1 LKFEKLGFPH
11 KTLSCSCIYQVEV
24 SVEVSV
30 AVTLEV
36 FKRVG
41 NYYRCY
47 QMVPLPANTIRG
59 MYSHMFKLLSFKG
72 YLQEKGSLAIDPEGS
87 QDPTH
92 SEE

>member
-1 LKFEKLGFPH
+1 LQS
-11 KTLSCSCIYQVEV
+11 TSCSAALP
-24 SVEVSV
+24 V

-41 NYYRCY
+41 NDYRCC
-47 QMVPLPANTIRG
+47 QMEPLPANAIRG
-59 MYSHMFKLLSFKG
+59 MYSHMFKWLNFKE